1 MTNFPADLLRK
12 QWLLFASPFWPASWP
27 RPRPS
32 PPALREFRA
41 ARAAAPH
48 FALPHVRP
56 ATARAPAARD
66 ALAVKLQ
73 RADLPARPL
82 FAPRLAERC
91 GPAPAG
97 SHGASLWASRPNR
110 RDRAYWTLCCQ
121 CRASAA
127 PPGIVRR
134 GRQRRGRCGCL
145 GQRPRAAVGLGERAA
160 QMWGKGEGGQP
171 SRQCLGRCAARLPE
185 LGYQC

>member
-12 QWLLFASPFWPASWP
+12 QWLLCASPSWPASWP

-48 FALPHVRP
+48 CTLPHVLH

-66 ALAVKLQ
+66 ALSVQLQ
-73 RADLPARPL
+73 LADLPARPL

-91 GPAPAG
+91 GQALAG
-97 SHGASLWASRPNR
+97 PHGASL
-110 RDRAYWTLCCQ
+110 
-121 CRASAA
+121 
-127 PPGIVRR
+127 
-134 GRQRRGRCGCL
+134 
-145 GQRPRAAVGLGERAA
+145 
-160 QMWGKGEGGQP
+160 
-171 SRQCLGRCAARLPE
+171 
-185 LGYQC
+185 